1 MEMIIMVLLAAV
13 GGYFFLKH
21 LTERGKN
28 TVRAYLYLSAISE
41 RYSVEEAN
49 QIAGVH
55 IDSGSPQTI
64 RNAKLY
70 AQVLYGGKQL
80 PMIEDAKRQ
89 GLALR

>member
-1 MEMIIMVLLAAV
+1 MEMIVVVLLAGVA
-13 GGYFFLKH
+13 GYFFLRH
-21 LTERGKN
+21 VTERGKN
-28 TVRAYLYLSAISE
+28 TVRAYLYLSAINE
-41 RYSVEEAN
+41 QYSVEEAN
-49 QIAGVH
+49 QIAGVN

-70 AQVLYGGKQL
+70 AQVRYGGKQL